1 MTDAD
6 CIFCKIVAGEIP
18 SEQVYEDELVL
29 AFRDINPAAAVHVLI
44 IPKQHLESSN
54 ALGEERA
61 EVAARMLTVVPK
73 IAKQEGVDE
82 SGYRLIMNTGPDGR
96 QEVMH
101 MHLHLLGGGRMQHP
115 MG

>member
-1 MTDAD
+1 MNED

-18 SEQVYEDELVL
+18 SDEVYQDERVY
-29 AFRDINPAAAVHVLI
+29 AFRDINPAAPTHVLI
-44 IPKQHLESSN
+44 IPRQHLANTNE
-54 ALGEERA
+54 LDEGHKEI
-61 EVAARMLTVVPK
+61 AAAMLLAAPK
-73 IAKQEGVDE
+73 IAAQEGVAE

-101 MHLHLLGGGRMQHP
+101 VHLHLLGGGRMQHP